1 MMEGLNGRNGGNTFN
16 AARRAVHPVRGDKCI
31 LKNRYLMLA
40 FALLLPLATVAA
52 STGTVFG
59 QSCGVQV
66 GSMVATTQYSAG
78 NYYGQNNPYS
88 IQLTVPISMSCPTS
102 AQLWAVGTT
111 YDTVTNANLGSNNII
126 MNANNGYYS
135 GDLVFTVPSSVVE
148 QQLQVQIQVYNS
160 YNNGQYSGL
169 VASSSPTVTINS
181 SSSYQPTGSYSYYNG
196 YPNGYYNGYYYYYYG
211 YPSYYYYS
219 QGYPYYYYSSPYYHY
234 GTSCSNVYYYNGQYY
249 MSCYYQYHHR

>member
-16 AARRAVHPVRGDKCI
+16 AARRAVYPVRGDKCI
-31 LKNRYLMLA
+31 LKNRYFLMLA
-40 FALLLPLATVAA
+40 FALLLPLAAVAA

-66 GSMVATTQYSAG
+66 GSMVATTQYSGG
-78 NYYGQNNPYS
+78 NYYGQNNPYN

-160 YNNGQYSGL
+160 YNNGQYGSL
-169 VASSSPTVTINS
+169 VATSSPTLTIQL
-181 SSSYQPTGSYSYYNG
+181 SSSYPSTGSYSNYNG
-196 YPNGYYNGYYYYYYG
+196 YQNGCYNGYYYYYG
-211 YPSYYYYS
+211 YSSYYSCYNSYPYNSYPYY
-219 QGYPYYYYSSPYYHY
+219 YYYYSSPTYYYHY
-234 GTSCSNVYYYNGQYY
+234 G
-249 MSCYYQYHHR
+249 YHYGWHNHH